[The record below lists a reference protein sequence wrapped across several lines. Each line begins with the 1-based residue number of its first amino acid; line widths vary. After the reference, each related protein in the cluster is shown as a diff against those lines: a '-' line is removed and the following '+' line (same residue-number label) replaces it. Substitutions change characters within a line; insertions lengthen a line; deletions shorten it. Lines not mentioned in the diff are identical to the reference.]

1 MEAHVLQGNAIIRPL
16 VMKPEDK
23 LGMWYSISF
32 RNPRPLQTKYT
43 SCKVPTSA
51 LTSGNRAGLGAGVKG
66 LQSML
71 VIGQPTSWP
80 FRSWSGSQNTVQGQG
95 SSAAPSVPRDW
106 RHVSSDYFLASRAY
120 YVGITN
126 V

>member
-51 LTSGNRAGLGAGVKG
+51 LTSGNRAGLDAGVKG

-80 FRSWSGSQNTVQGQG
+80 FRSWSGSPNTVQGQG

-106 RHVSSDYFLASRAY
+106 RHVSPDYFLASRAY
-120 YVGITN
+120 YVGMTN
-126 V
+126 A